1 MAAAAPK
8 KNANEMT
15 FFEHIEELR
24 WHLMRSVLSV
34 LIISIV
40 VFFSKTFVF
49 EYVILGPTT
58 KDFITYKFF
67 CSLFENFC
75 FYPENLQIITRDI
88 QEQFISH
95 IKVSLWLGVIVAF
108 PYIFYEFWR
117 FIKPGLYKNEIRAA
131 RGMVFVCSFLFLTGV
146 AFGYFIISPIAITFL
161 STYSVS
167 PNIANTTTL
176 AALVNSMTMFTLP
189 VGLIFEMPVIM
200 YFLAK
205 IGLVS
210 SSFLVKYRRHAI
222 VFIVILAAIITPPD
236 AITQMMI
243 AIPLYLLY
251 EVSIIVTKRIDKEKK
266 EKEEREEE
274 ESRKARAQT
283 P

>member
-1 MAAAAPK
+1 MAAKTK

-24 WHLMRSVLSV
+24 WHLVRATVSVLV
-34 LIISIV
+34 ISIA

-49 EYVILGPTT
+49 QYVILGPTR
-58 KDFITYKFF
+58 KDFVTYQFF

-75 FYPENLQIITRDI
+75 FYPKNLQIITRDI

-95 IKVSLWLGVIVAF
+95 IKVSVWLGVIVAF

-131 RGMVFVCSFLFLTGV
+131 KGMVFICSFLFLLGV
-146 AFGYFIISPIAITFL
+146 SFGYFIISPIAITFL

-167 PNIANTTTL
+167 PDIANTTTL

-205 IGLVS
+205 IGIVS
-210 SSFLVKYRRHAI
+210 SAFLVKYRRHSI
-222 VFIVILAAIITPPD
+222 VFIVVLAAVITPPD

-251 EVSIIVTKRIDKEKK
+251 EVSIIVTKRIDKE
-266 EKEEREEE
+266 
-274 ESRKARAQT
+274 RAEAEANAST
-283 P
+283 S